1 MKRRFEHKVSM
12 VLAALFLFSSSTLA
26 EEYAPPFPRDGA
38 KKVQE
43 SDRFVIWDVAWEK
56 GKSTGMHKLE
66 LDQVTV
72 TLVEGAIK
80 VTRPD
85 GTWSIEQERLGSV
98 RFESKG
104 TVVAEEGVSDNPS
117 RGIVLQLKDSI
128 PPAWPTT
135 EGIPGQFPRVNTV
148 KLLETDR
155 IIVWDQSWKPG
166 VRITRHLHYHR
177 AAAVFLDGGKL
188 QSIPDQG
195 VLPPPSTRKFGDVFN
210 TPPSFN
216 PVPHEEETVEGSPR
230 AIWVEFK

>member
-1 MKRRFEHKVSM
+1 MRRRFEYEVAM
-12 VLAALFLFSSSTLA
+12 LLTMLFLFSSSTLA
-26 EEYAPPFPRDGA
+26 REYAPPFPRDGA

-72 TLVEGAIK
+72 TLAEGAVK
-80 VTRPD
+80 VSRPD
-85 GTWSIEQERLGSV
+85 GTWSIEQERFGSV

-117 RGIVLQLKDSI
+117 RATVFQLKDFI
-128 PPAWPTT
+128 PTPWPTT

-148 KLLETDR
+148 KLFETER
-155 IIVWDQSWKPG
+155 IIVWDQSWKLG

-177 AAAVFLDGGKL
+177 VAAVFLEGGKL
-188 QSIPDQG
+188 HSISDQG
-195 VLPPPSTRKFGDVFN
+195 VPSPPFSRKPGEVIN
-210 TPPSFN
+210 NPSFS
-216 PVPHEEETVEGSPR
+216 PAPHEEELVEGSPR